1 MNIKGTLDTQG
12 IQGTCRF
19 ENLPVY
25 SDSCK
30 NNTLK
35 IAHS

>member
-12 IQGTCRF
+12 IQCTCRF

-25 SDSCK
+25 SNSSK